1 MADQRVNLEVVTPEQ
16 AVLAEEVDEVVLPG
30 EAGQMGVLPGHLPL
44 LSTLSIGEMV
54 VHSDGEKRK
63 FVIEGGLVEVLD
75 DKVSVITKG
84 CQGIEEIDIEN
95 ARDELKEAEKEIKRL
110 EEKAEAEEGEEE
122 LLEKYRESLKR
133 ARTRLM
139 VADSTDEPEH

>member
-1 MADQRVNLEVVTPEQ
+1 MEEGKISLEVVTPEQ

-30 EAGQMGVLPGHLPL
+30 ESGQMGVLPGHLPL

-54 VHSDGEKRK
+54 VHNAGEKRN
-63 FVIEGGLVEVLD
+63 FVIEGGLVEVLED
-75 DKVSVITKG
+75 HVSVLTQN
-84 CQGIEEIDIEN
+84 CEGIEDIDIEH
-95 ARDELKEAEKEIKRL
+95 AQGELKEAETEIKRL
-110 EEKAEAEEGEEE
+110 EEKAEPKESEEE

-139 VADSTDEPEH
+139 VADSSDESEH